1 MNYEKFKNQYVNK
14 QELLLALWEQQKYG
28 SPQDSRGRAKAMMT
42 IMNFPYIE
50 NIQNK
55 GVYKNEVDGK

>member
-1 MNYEKFKNQYVNK
+1 MGTTKIWK
-14 QELLLALWEQQKYG
+14 
-28 SPQDSRGRAKAMMT
+28 PQDSRGRAKAMMT

-55 GVYKNEVDGK
+55 GVYKNEADGK